1 MIEFHNGQMVD
12 FSHAF
17 VKSVLNILDY
27 EDYDSECN
35 ILKINSWLGW
45 DGSGSHKQFSNS
57 DIDINT
63 RNLINGGYRIFEI
76 TNHTKDFE
84 WVELSQSHETF
95 EPYFLIPGTESETLV
110 REISKKV
117 DFDAWLNKDLDEV
130 KFRGRYLILHTH
142 FSFISDG
149 KLLELCSG
157 SGGAHC
163 ISCTKSKADHLMFA
177 ILRQRIPADRTNQF
191 LSKIYQELRK
201 TKSGAVAT
209 KTGKFT

>member
-1 MIEFHNGQMVD
+1 M
-12 FSHAF
+12 
-17 VKSVLNILDY
+17 
-27 EDYDSECN
+27 
-35 ILKINSWLGW
+35 
-45 DGSGSHKQFSNS
+45 
-57 DIDINT
+57 
-63 RNLINGGYRIFEI
+63 
-76 TNHTKDFE
+76 
-84 WVELSQSHETF
+84 ELSQSHETF
-95 EPYFLIPGTESETLV
+95 EPLFVIPGTESEALV
-110 REISKKV
+110 REIAKQV
-117 DFDAWLNKDLDEV
+117 DFDAFLNKDLDEV

>member
-1 MIEFHNGQMVD
+1 MIFVT
-12 FSHAF
+12 FS
-17 VKSVLNILDY
+17 
-27 EDYDSECN
+27 
-35 ILKINSWLGW
+35 
-45 DGSGSHKQFSNS
+45 
-57 DIDINT
+57 
-63 RNLINGGYRIFEI
+63 GGYRIFEI

-95 EPYFLIPGTESETLV
+95 EPYFLIPGTESEELV
-110 REISKKV
+110 REIAKKA
-117 DFDAWLNKDLDEV
+117 DFDAYLNKDLDEV